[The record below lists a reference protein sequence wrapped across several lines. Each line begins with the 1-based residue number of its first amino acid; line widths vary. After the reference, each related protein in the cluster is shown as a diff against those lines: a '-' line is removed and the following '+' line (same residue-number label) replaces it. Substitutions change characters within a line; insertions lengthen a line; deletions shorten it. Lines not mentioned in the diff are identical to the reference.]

1 MLLFRYQAISGS
13 QVSCCPWLIQVG
25 LRVRRKWRATQQHVI
40 AIAVDNNY
48 YFYII
53 ADASVCDLP
62 VKSGFCTRY
71 FPRYYYDSKVGK
83 CLKFIYG
90 GCGGNKNNF
99 ETEEECKRTCG
110 KFSL

>member
-1 MLLFRYQAISGS
+1 M
-13 QVSCCPWLIQVG
+13 
-25 LRVRRKWRATQQHVI
+25 VRII

-62 VKSGFCTRY
+62 LEPGPGEITCLGY
-71 FPRYYYDSKVGK
+71 FPRYYYNSKVGK

-99 ETEEECKRTCG
+99 KTEEECERTCG
-110 KFSL
+110 KSSL